1 MLLDIEQAGGFYVF
15 LKQKAKAFHFQQ
27 RAASANSYI
36 FLPLPIENNIFQQ
49 EPENYKAGNCKTLQ
63 NPEILQG
70 KIRSGNSIQEM
81 IKNALFYPISLP
93 L

>member
-1 MLLDIEQAGGFYVF
+1 MPFIVQQTKRFYVF
-15 LKQKAKAFHFQQ
+15 FKQKTKAFHFQQ

-36 FLPLPIENNIFQQ
+36 FLPFPIENNIFQQ
-49 EPENYKAGNCKTLQ
+49 ELENRKAGNCKTLQ
-63 NPEILQG
+63 NPEVLQG